1 MKVIVIED
9 NILFCDYI
17 CSLLQKAD
25 FKTMKAHGLAQ
36 AKKMIRGS
44 IHEDDMVLAD
54 LRLPD
59 GESTALLKWMRDN
72 GYMHPFIM
80 MTNYEEIHSAV
91 HAMKLGAEDFIL
103 KPLVEDKLLPAIR
116 KIKAANDTFS
126 KVIYERRSASF
137 CELNQYIHLVAP
149 TDMTVLILGNTGTG
163 KEHLANKIHR
173 RSLRANKPYI
183 KVDCGSLSKDLAA
196 SAFFGHVKGAF
207 TGATEEKAGY
217 FLEAQGGTLFM
228 DEVENLSIETQR
240 MLLRAMEERS
250 YRPVGGKQDRR
261 MDVRII
267 AATNEDL
274 FQAVAEKRF
283 RKDLLYRF
291 HDFTITVPALQNCLE
306 DILPLADFFREQSCA
321 ELRKEVVGFD
331 GPAKEML
338 LGYSWPGNVRQLK
351 QVVYAAVLICKGNL
365 ITPDFLR
372 LKQTETDAPNSAKKK
387 KIDKCLQKDE
397 KRNIEQIKTAISI
410 SKGNLTQAAALLGIS
425 RPTLYK
431 KMSIHGCLLY
441 TSPSPRD
448 RG

>member
-274 FQAVAEKRF
+274 FQAMAEKRF

-431 KMSIHGCLLY
+431 KMSIHGI
-441 TSPSPRD
+441 SK
-448 RG
+448 

>member
-91 HAMKLGAEDFIL
+91 HAMKLVAEDFIL

-387 KIDKCLQKDE
+387 KIDRCLQKDE

-431 KMSIHGCLLY
+431 KMSIHGI
-441 TSPSPRD
+441 SK
-448 RG
+448 

>member
-1 MKVIVIED
+1 
-9 NILFCDYI
+9 
-17 CSLLQKAD
+17 LQKAD

-103 KPLVEDKLLPAIR
+103 KPLVEDKLLPVIR

-321 ELRKEVVGFD
+321 ELRKEVVGFN

-387 KIDKCLQKDE
+387 KIDRCLQKDE

-431 KMSIHGCLLY
+431 KMSIHGI
-441 TSPSPRD
+441 SK
-448 RG
+448 

>member
-331 GPAKEML
+331 GLAKEML

-431 KMSIHGCLLY
+431 KMSIHGI
-441 TSPSPRD
+441 SK
-448 RG
+448 

>member
-25 FKTMKAHGLAQ
+25 FKTMKAHELAQ

-274 FQAVAEKRF
+274 FQAVVEKRF

-372 LKQTETDAPNSAKKK
+372 LKQTETDAPNSVKKK

-431 KMSIHGCLLY
+431 KMSIHGI
-441 TSPSPRD
+441 SK
-448 RG
+448 

>member
-207 TGATEEKAGY
+207 TGATEEKAGD

-321 ELRKEVVGFD
+321 ELRKEVVGFN

-387 KIDKCLQKDE
+387 KIDRCLQKDE

-431 KMSIHGCLLY
+431 KMSIHGI
-441 TSPSPRD
+441 SK
-448 RG
+448 

>member
-103 KPLVEDKLLPAIR
+103 KPLVEDKLLLAIR

-431 KMSIHGCLLY
+431 KMSIHGI
-441 TSPSPRD
+441 SK
-448 RG
+448 

>member
-387 KIDKCLQKDE
+387 RLDRCLQKDE

-431 KMSIHGCLLY
+431 KMSIHGI
-441 TSPSPRD
+441 SK
-448 RG
+448 

>member
-387 KIDKCLQKDE
+387 RIDKCLQKDE

-431 KMSIHGCLLY
+431 KMSIHGI
-441 TSPSPRD
+441 SK
-448 RG
+448 

>member
-137 CELNQYIHLVAP
+137 CGLNQYIHLVAP

-431 KMSIHGCLLY
+431 KMSIHGI
-441 TSPSPRD
+441 SK
-448 RG
+448 

>member
-183 KVDCGSLSKDLAA
+183 KVDCVCPKIWPLPPF
-196 SAFFGHVKGAF
+196 SAMSR
-207 TGATEEKAGY
+207 EPS
-217 FLEAQGGTLFM
+217 QGLP
-228 DEVENLSIETQR
+228 R
-240 MLLRAMEERS
+240 
-250 YRPVGGKQDRR
+250 KRR
-261 MDVRII
+261 
-267 AATNEDL
+267 
-274 FQAVAEKRF
+274 
-283 RKDLLYRF
+283 
-291 HDFTITVPALQNCLE
+291 
-306 DILPLADFFREQSCA
+306 
-321 ELRKEVVGFD
+321 
-331 GPAKEML
+331 
-338 LGYSWPGNVRQLK
+338 
-351 QVVYAAVLICKGNL
+351 
-365 ITPDFLR
+365 
-372 LKQTETDAPNSAKKK
+372 
-387 KIDKCLQKDE
+387 
-397 KRNIEQIKTAISI
+397 
-410 SKGNLTQAAALLGIS
+410 GIS
-425 RPTLYK
+425 WKRREAPCSWTK
-431 KMSIHGCLLY
+431 WRISQ
-441 TSPSPRD
+441 
-448 RG
+448 

>member
-72 GYMHPFIM
+72 GFMHPFIM

-240 MLLRAMEERS
+240 MLLRALEERS

-431 KMSIHGCLLY
+431 KMSIHGI
-441 TSPSPRD
+441 SK
-448 RG
+448 

>member
-72 GYMHPFIM
+72 GYMHQFIM

-387 KIDKCLQKDE
+387 KIDRCLQKDE

-431 KMSIHGCLLY
+431 KMSIHGI
-441 TSPSPRD
+441 SK
-448 RG
+448 

>member
-338 LGYSWPGNVRQLK
+338 LGYSWSGNVRQLK

-387 KIDKCLQKDE
+387 RIDKCLQKDE

-431 KMSIHGCLLY
+431 KMSIHGI
-441 TSPSPRD
+441 SK
-448 RG
+448 

>member
-321 ELRKEVVGFD
+321 ELRKEVVGFN

-387 KIDKCLQKDE
+387 KIDRCLQKDE

-431 KMSIHGCLLY
+431 KMSIHGIKQIIC
-441 TSPSPRD
+441 
-448 RG
+448 

>member
-91 HAMKLGAEDFIL
+91 HVMKLGAEDFIL

-431 KMSIHGCLLY
+431 KMSIHGI
-441 TSPSPRD
+441 SK
-448 RG
+448 

>member
-9 NILFCDYI
+9 NILFCDYV

-431 KMSIHGCLLY
+431 KNEHTWY
-441 TSPSPRD
+441 
-448 RG
+448 

>member
-173 RSLRANKPYI
+173 RSIRANKPYI

-387 KIDKCLQKDE
+387 KIDRCLQKDE

-431 KMSIHGCLLY
+431 KMSIHGI
-441 TSPSPRD
+441 SK
-448 RG
+448 

>member
-425 RPTLYK
+425 SPTLYK
-431 KMSIHGCLLY
+431 KMSIHGI
-441 TSPSPRD
+441 SK
-448 RG
+448 

>member
-207 TGATEEKAGY
+207 TGATEEQAGY

-321 ELRKEVVGFD
+321 ELRKEVVGFN

-387 KIDKCLQKDE
+387 KIDRCLQKDE

-431 KMSIHGCLLY
+431 KMSIHGI
-441 TSPSPRD
+441 SK
-448 RG
+448 

>member
-321 ELRKEVVGFD
+321 ELRKEVVGFN

-387 KIDKCLQKDE
+387 KIDRCLQKDE

-431 KMSIHGCLLY
+431 KNEHTWY
-441 TSPSPRD
+441 
-448 RG
+448 

>member
-1 MKVIVIED
+1 MKVIVIKD

-387 KIDKCLQKDE
+387 KIDRCLQKDE

-431 KMSIHGCLLY
+431 KMSIHGI
-441 TSPSPRD
+441 SK
-448 RG
+448 

>member
-306 DILPLADFFREQSCA
+306 DILSLADFFREQSCA

-431 KMSIHGCLLY
+431 KMSIHGI
-441 TSPSPRD
+441 SK
-448 RG
+448 

>member
-372 LKQTETDAPNSAKKK
+372 LKQTETDAPSSAKKK

-431 KMSIHGCLLY
+431 KMSIHGI
-441 TSPSPRD
+441 SK
-448 RG
+448 

>member
-183 KVDCGSLSKDLAA
+183 KVDSGSLSKDLAA

-321 ELRKEVVGFD
+321 ELRKEVVGFN

-387 KIDKCLQKDE
+387 KIDRCLQKDE

-431 KMSIHGCLLY
+431 KMSIHGI
-441 TSPSPRD
+441 SK
-448 RG
+448 

>member
-321 ELRKEVVGFD
+321 ELRKEVVGFN

-387 KIDKCLQKDE
+387 KIDRCLQKDE

-431 KMSIHGCLLY
+431 KMSIHGI
-441 TSPSPRD
+441 SK
-448 RG
+448 

>member
-116 KIKAANDTFS
+116 KIKAANDTFP

-431 KMSIHGCLLY
+431 KMSIHGI
-441 TSPSPRD
+441 SK
-448 RG
+448 

>member
-163 KEHLANKIHR
+163 KEHQANKIHR

-431 KMSIHGCLLY
+431 KMSIHGI
-441 TSPSPRD
+441 SK
-448 RG
+448 

>member
-103 KPLVEDKLLPAIR
+103 KPLVEDKLFPAIR

-387 KIDKCLQKDE
+387 KIDRCLQKDE

-431 KMSIHGCLLY
+431 KMSIHGI
-441 TSPSPRD
+441 SK
-448 RG
+448 

>member
-80 MTNYEEIHSAV
+80 MTNYEEIHSSV

-387 KIDKCLQKDE
+387 KIDRCLQKDE

-431 KMSIHGCLLY
+431 KMSIHGI
-441 TSPSPRD
+441 SK
-448 RG
+448 

>member
-387 KIDKCLQKDE
+387 KIDRCLQKDE

-425 RPTLYK
+425 RPPLYK
-431 KMSIHGCLLY
+431 KMSIHGI
-441 TSPSPRD
+441 SK
-448 RG
+448 

>member
-80 MTNYEEIHSAV
+80 MTNYEEVHSAV

-387 KIDKCLQKDE
+387 KIDRCLQKDE

-431 KMSIHGCLLY
+431 KMSIHGI
-441 TSPSPRD
+441 SK
-448 RG
+448 

>member
-17 CSLLQKAD
+17 CSLLQKTD

-387 KIDKCLQKDE
+387 KIDRCLQKDE

-431 KMSIHGCLLY
+431 KMSIHGI
-441 TSPSPRD
+441 SK
-448 RG
+448 

>member
-80 MTNYEEIHSAV
+80 MTNYEEIHAAV

-431 KMSIHGCLLY
+431 KMSIHGI
-441 TSPSPRD
+441 SK
-448 RG
+448 

>member
-149 TDMTVLILGNTGTG
+149 TDMTVLMLGNTGTG

-387 KIDKCLQKDE
+387 KIDRCLQKDE

-431 KMSIHGCLLY
+431 KMSIHGI
-441 TSPSPRD
+441 SK
-448 RG
+448 

>member
-183 KVDCGSLSKDLAA
+183 KVDCGSLSKDLAT

-387 KIDKCLQKDE
+387 KIDRCLQKDE

-431 KMSIHGCLLY
+431 KMSIHGI
-441 TSPSPRD
+441 SK
-448 RG
+448 

>member
-196 SAFFGHVKGAF
+196 SAFFGHFKGAF

-431 KMSIHGCLLY
+431 KMSIHGI
-441 TSPSPRD
+441 SK
-448 RG
+448 

>member
-274 FQAVAEKRF
+274 VQAVAEKRF

-387 KIDKCLQKDE
+387 KIDRCLQKDE

-431 KMSIHGCLLY
+431 KMSIHGI
-441 TSPSPRD
+441 SK
-448 RG
+448 

>member
-425 RPTLYK
+425 ELHPKSWTLN
-431 KMSIHGCLLY
+431 
-441 TSPSPRD
+441 
-448 RG
+448 

>member
-44 IHEDDMVLAD
+44 IHEDHMVLAD

-431 KMSIHGCLLY
+431 KMSIHGI
-441 TSPSPRD
+441 SK
-448 RG
+448 